1 MALSFYH
8 DSNQILDL
16 DEFISNINNKIK
28 SVHDID
34 GLLNCSNDLRDLSNN
49 KEFFLDYL
57 NRELSNDLNL
67 FQVGNRYSSQSF
79 ILFRNEKFYVRVNWW
94 PIIETNNKYYDS
106 LIDNFSY
113 NTLHDH
119 NFPLLT
125 VGYKGAYTTKILE
138 YEYENTIGYVGEKVE
153 MTFLEQTDLSEG
165 KVMFFRPSKDIH
177 KQLMPKEFSISI
189 NIILDSPLNKMQF
202 MFNEENS
209 TIERLLYRPFNN
221 YDNIFRFIEEFHN
234 DETSNLIEFIT
245 KSSNPFIRLESCK
258 LLCKISQDDSYL
270 RKLLDDKDKRISKY
284 ARLVLD
290 GNIISN

>member
-8 DSNQILDL
+8 DSDQTTDL
-16 DEFISNINNKIK
+16 DSFISSINNKIK
-28 SVHDID
+28 SVYDID
-34 GLLNCSNDLRDLSNN
+34 GLLTCSTDLRDLSNN

-57 NRELSNDLNL
+57 NKELSNDLDL

-113 NTLHDH
+113 NRLHDH

-125 VGYKGAYTTKILE
+125 VGYKGAYSTRILE
-138 YEYENTIGYVGEKVE
+138 YEYENTIGYIGEKVE
-153 MTFLEQTDLSEG
+153 MNFLEQTELTEG

-177 KQLMPKEFSISI
+177 KQLIPKEFSISI
-189 NIILDSPLNKMQF
+189 NIILDSPLTKMQF

-221 YDNIFRFIEEFHN
+221 FGNIFKFVEEFHN
-234 DETSNLIEFIT
+234 DETSNLMEVMT
-245 KSSNPFIRLESCK
+245 KSNNPFIRLESSK
-258 LLCKISQDDSYL
+258 LLHKIGNDDSYL
-270 RKLLDDKDKRISKY
+270 NKLLDDKDVRISQY

-290 GNIISN
+290 GVISE